1 MTICHQRFDWVPVL
15 ADGFPSPLI
24 KESVD
29 GSQYWTFEV
38 KLKENAYWS
47 DGEQITADDFV
58 FVVQTALEM
67 ELGNNF
73 YSVVDPDFLSHV
85 EALSPHK
92 IKVFFLTEDFDG
104 EPMKPGMSIWQ
115 FGLAFTPILA
125 QHYWQPV
132 VDKAMEAEGI
142 EAQQL
147 ALFSHIPENEPTANG
162 FVYEKSE
169 SGSFVQ
175 NVRADNWWRQGT
187 KVYQYKNG
195 AYREDDPAD
204 FYDVTYDGEA
214 IGETSL
220 EFEIGPHVES
230 EIFTEYSDQ
239 NAGILALMAGE
250 IDYLFNPQGLSRA
263 AQTKIMSAE
272 DLKIVTNRA
281 NKVRYLGFNT
291 RKEPFNHQA
300 FRQAVATL
308 IDKEFVTEQIL
319 QGSAFP
325 AYSMVP
331 EGNGAWHNSS
341 APVGK

>member
-1 MTICHQRFDWVPVL
+1 MTICHQRFDWVQVL

-73 YSVVDPDFLSHV
+73 YSVVDPYFLSHV

-220 EFEIGPHVES
+220 EIEIGPHVES

-341 APVGK
+341 APVEK